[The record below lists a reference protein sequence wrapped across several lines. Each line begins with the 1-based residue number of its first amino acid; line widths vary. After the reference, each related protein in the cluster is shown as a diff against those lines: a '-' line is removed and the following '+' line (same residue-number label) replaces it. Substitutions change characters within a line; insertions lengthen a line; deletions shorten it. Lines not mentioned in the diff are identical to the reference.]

1 MKTKILITVEKG
13 QVMSVDTNHDNV
25 QIIIIDKDDQGSGIE
40 ISEILEPDAIVENMY
55 ELYTNATSSVDKKI
69 WEVLKTK
76 KF

>member
-13 QVMSVDTNHDNV
+13 QVMSVDANHNDV
-25 QIIIIDKDDQGSGIE
+25 HIIIIDKDDHGNGIDV
-40 ISEILEPDAIVENMY
+40 SEILELDAIVENMY

-69 WEVLKTK
+69 WEILKTK